1 MRCSEALATCWRIAG
16 RALVAIGLTVVAGLA
31 SAHKSSD
38 SYLQLDATP
47 GQLAVRWDIALRDLD
62 IALDLDTDGDG
73 KLTWGEVKA
82 AWPRIESYA
91 MAHLSI
97 EGCAL
102 RPVERGL
109 ERRNDGTYAVLHLVS
124 NCTLAAQPVIA

>member
-1 MRCSEALATCWRIAG
+1 MLVRAVCRVLLAL
-16 RALVAIGLTVVAGLA
+16 GLAAASGLA

-38 SYLQLDATP
+38 SYLQLDASP
-47 GQLAVRWDIALRDLD
+47 GELGVRWDIALRDLD

-91 MAHLSI
+91 
-97 EGCAL
+97 
-102 RPVERGL
+102 
-109 ERRNDGTYAVLHLVS
+109 
-124 NCTLAAQPVIA
+124 